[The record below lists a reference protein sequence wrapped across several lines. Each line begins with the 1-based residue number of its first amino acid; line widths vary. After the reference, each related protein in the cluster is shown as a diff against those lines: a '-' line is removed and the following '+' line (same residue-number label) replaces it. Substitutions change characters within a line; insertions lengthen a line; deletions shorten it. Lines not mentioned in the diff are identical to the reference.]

1 MVVAGFTKM
10 KTGKQLATIGAAL
23 YAADMFVQRR
33 ESSEIF
39 YSIPELKAK

>member
-1 MVVAGFTKM
+1 M

-39 YSIPELKAK
+39 YTIPELKSKELEKRRK